1 MITAPEHDE
10 VDWPEAVEPDLLRR
24 VFAEVIGL
32 AVERLPEGET
42 RRRAIGALMVAEANV
57 RAALA
62 RRRMNQ
68 KGRTMAKQSTLKPA
82 PPTSVEAAEKTIAKL
97 ERQRAELVAQA
108 SEADAEVQRTAYS
121 AHALGDVDA
130 GRRLGELREAVIRRD
145 QRLRE
150 IDAAIATAK
159 TVLAE
164 AQQAEQ
170 RAQAKQVAR
179 EILKHADDLVGLA
192 EACDS
197 ANEVRNG
204 ALHELADKL
213 TQLNELARGLA
224 FEKIFTA
231 PENLELAKRERAEN
245 NPLNV
250 LVVEKSGGDAYNE
263 LQDLAKEL
271 RKREPQLTESQAFTK
286 VLEAP
291 ENRELVL
298 REREESAPP
307 MLMPASK
314 VSLSPTYVGGPAA
327 LHEGVSNTEQSEAY
341 EHLVSMA
348 EKLRESSPW
357 LSTAQAFERAL
368 TNSANRKLA
377 QSALARPTASS
388 PGRQ

>member
-1 MITAPEHDE
+1 
-10 VDWPEAVEPDLLRR
+10 
-24 VFAEVIGL
+24 
-32 AVERLPEGET
+32 
-42 RRRAIGALMVAEANV
+42 
-57 RAALA
+57 
-62 RRRMNQ
+62 
-68 KGRTMAKQSTLKPA
+68 
-82 PPTSVEAAEKTIAKL
+82 
-97 ERQRAELVAQA
+97 
-108 SEADAEVQRTAYS
+108 
-121 AHALGDVDA
+121 
-130 GRRLGELREAVIRRD
+130 
-145 QRLRE
+145 
-150 IDAAIATAK
+150 
-159 TVLAE
+159 
-164 AQQAEQ
+164 
-170 RAQAKQVAR
+170 
-179 EILKHADDLVGLA
+179 
-192 EACDS
+192 
-197 ANEVRNG
+197 
-204 ALHELADKL
+204 
-213 TQLNELARGLA
+213 
-224 FEKIFTA
+224 
-231 PENLELAKRERAEN
+231 
-245 NPLNV
+245 
-250 LVVEKSGGDAYNE
+250 
-263 LQDLAKEL
+263 LAKEL